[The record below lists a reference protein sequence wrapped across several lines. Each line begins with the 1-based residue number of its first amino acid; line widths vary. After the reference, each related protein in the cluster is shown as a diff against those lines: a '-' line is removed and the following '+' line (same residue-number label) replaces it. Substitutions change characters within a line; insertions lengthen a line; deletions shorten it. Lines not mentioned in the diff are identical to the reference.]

1 MKPLLRL
8 PPLPARQ
15 RGSIAVSTAFAVLIG
30 LVVLLSVQIG
40 YLFYMKR
47 ELQKAADLAAL
58 SAVQVLAP
66 ISAAAGTSGSCPAS
80 VNAAVVASVVANV
93 PGFVD
98 TITAVDIKSP
108 KCLYWDPTRA
118 DPTGKHLFDPAT
130 SGGRVNAVQ
139 VEIDKTL
146 SALVPSVL
154 SGWVGGT
161 RASVTAVA
169 SLTSPT
175 ASFSVGSRLLSVSD
189 GLLGALLKTVGVDI
203 SAVKVLDSNGLATLR
218 VTPAGLL
225 EALGIAP
232 SVIADIG
239 TPEQLAAVGQ
249 ISLSQLLN
257 ASLTAVQRS
266 TDTAN
271 VQLGLFASA
280 IQALVDV
287 PALDVPIKLFGDGGI
302 LALANI
308 GDVQSA
314 LHADIGVAELVKT
327 ALMVSNG
334 TNAVNLNLTLLG
346 GLGAA
351 DGKLTGVRV
360 KIVEPPTMAWG
371 PEGTMARNTGVKVYL
386 DLKIPLVG
394 GLLDLLGI
402 PLLNQTIVLETSR
415 SNATLE
421 KICRPPLLANQASF
435 GVSWSLTR
443 ACRDIGGGADT
454 CGVSAMTGTKHD
466 IVLTEPPSPDANK
479 VVQANDV
486 GVATLVND
494 IVNVLLD
501 SLGPVLGGLGK
512 LLLAPILAL
521 LNPLLR
527 GIIEPLLDA
536 VLQLLGLNL
545 GETDLSLLSV
555 DCGKPRLVF

>member
-1 MKPLLRL
+1 MRPLTS
-8 PPLPARQ
+8 PAGQ

-47 ELQKAADLAAL
+47 ELQKAADLSAL

-66 ISAAAGTSGSCPAS
+66 TGALADCLSASSPVQAAAKAS
-80 VNAAVVASVVANV
+80 AVANV

-98 TITAVDIKSP
+98 PVTANDVTVECK
-108 KCLYWDPTRA
+108 YWDPTRA
-118 DPTGKHLFDPAT
+118 DPTGKHLFEPTD
-130 SGGRVNAVQ
+130 GLVNAVQ
-139 VEIDKTL
+139 VNIDKTL
-146 SALVPSVL
+146 SALVPGVV
-154 SGWVGGT
+154 SGWAGGA
-161 RASVTAVA
+161 RANVTAVA
-169 SLTSPT
+169 SLTAPA

-225 EALGIAP
+225 QALGISP

-239 TPEQLAAVGQ
+239 TPEQLVAIGQ
-249 ISLSQLLN
+249 VNLSDLLN

-266 TDTAN
+266 ADTAN
-271 VQLGLFASA
+271 VQLGLFANA
-280 IQALVDV
+280 IDALVDV
-287 PALDVPIKLFGDGGI
+287 PALDIPVKLFGDGGI

-308 GDVQSA
+308 GDIQSA
-314 LHADIGVAELVKT
+314 LHADIGVAEFVKT

-334 TNAVNLNLTLLG
+334 TNLVDLNLTLLG

-371 PEGTMARNTGVKVYL
+371 GEGTVARNTGVKVYL

-415 SNATLE
+415 SHATLE
-421 KICRPPLLANQASF
+421 KLCRPPLLASQASF

-443 ACRDIGGGADT
+443 VCRQTAPGVDT
-454 CGVSAMTGTKHD
+454 CGVSPMTGTRHD
-466 IVLTEPPSPDANK
+466 ILLTEPPSPDFTQ

-494 IVNVLLD
+494 IVNLLLD

-512 LLLAPILAL
+512 LLLGPILAL
-521 LNPLLR
+521 LNPLLQ
-527 GIIEPLLDA
+527 GIVEPLLQA

-555 DCGKPRLVF
+555 DCGKPRLVY